1 MENKKQKTLKPVILL
16 SGPPG
21 AGKTTVGKELVAIL
35 PGPVV
40 CIEGDKFWSFFAK
53 GYEIMEENKN
63 FITIMTSMTT
73 ASLAFVRAGYRVI
86 IDFSVPPWFLP
97 TVFKIT
103 NDRKIALDYVVIRP
117 SQKIC
122 AERAAARTEGTVANY
137 ARFKDFYD
145 TFDKAARFTISDD
158 ESHAAA
164 IADHIRDG
172 LYEGIFRVT
181 G

>member
-1 MENKKQKTLKPVILL
+1 MENKKQKTLKPIILL

-21 AGKTTVGKELVAIL
+21 AGKTTVAKELAAIL
-35 PGPVV
+35 PGPVA

-53 GYEIMEENKN
+53 GHEIMQENKN

-73 ASLAFVRAGYRVI
+73 ASLAYARAGYRVI
-86 IDFSVPPWFLP
+86 IDFSVSPWFLP

-122 AERAAARTEGTVANY
+122 AERAASRTEGTVANY
-137 ARFKDFYD
+137 AHFKVSLVSF
-145 TFDKAARFTISDD
+145 SL
-158 ESHAAA
+158 
-164 IADHIRDG
+164 IRLLTPAG
-172 LYEGIFRVT
+172 LMLSRPSLQLTPYQA
-181 G
+181 

>member
-1 MENKKQKTLKPVILL
+1 MENKKQKTLKPIILL

-21 AGKTTVGKELVAIL
+21 AGKTTVAKELVAIL

-53 GYEIMEENKN
+53 GHEIMEENKN
-63 FITIMTSMTT
+63 FVTIMTSMTT
-73 ASLAFVRAGYRVI
+73 ASLAYVRAGYRVI

-103 NDRKIALDYVVIRP
+103 NDRKIGLDYVVIRP

-122 AERAAARTEGTVANY
+122 AERAGTREEGTVANY
-137 ARFKDFYD
+137 ARFTDLYHS
-145 TFDKAARFTISDD
+145 FDKAAHYTISDD
-158 ESHAAA
+158 ENDAAV
-164 IADHIRDG
+164 IADHVRDG